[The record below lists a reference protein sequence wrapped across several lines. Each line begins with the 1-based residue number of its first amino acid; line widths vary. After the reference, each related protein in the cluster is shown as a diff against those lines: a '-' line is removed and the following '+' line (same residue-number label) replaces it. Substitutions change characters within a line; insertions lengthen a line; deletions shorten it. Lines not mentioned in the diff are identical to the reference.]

1 MKKKIILF
9 SVLVVSSICI
19 YAQETSKEWRKKFIN
34 LSFTN
39 ATISQDNVQDL
50 KSNYGVAFTVGRT
63 FFLHKPI
70 GDMLRFGIDATW
82 FDVNYCNYKIKHI
95 TYWRTE
101 DYQYQQGEISMHIGP
116 SISFNP
122 IRKLSVH
129 GYVQY
134 CPTFAMLY
142 NTSSKDIFGNYASI
156 WVGGGS
162 VSYGSIGLGIESRFG
177 DTTYKPFK
185 SSDYDKWKVSLSGW
199 RTYITIKF

>member
-19 YAQETSKEWRKKFIN
+19 YAQETNKEWRKKFIN

-82 FDVNYCNYKIKHI
+82 FDINYSNYEIEHI
-95 TYWRTE
+95 TYLET
-101 DYQYQQGEISMHIGP
+101 DKYQYHQGEISLHVGP
-116 SISFNP
+116 SVTFEPIKNSQFMLISNMP
-122 IRKLSVH
+122 RLLPCYIREIAKHV
-129 GYVQY
+129 
-134 CPTFAMLY
+134 M
-142 NTSSKDIFGNYASI
+142 
-156 WVGGGS
+156 
-162 VSYGSIGLGIESRFG
+162 GIMHLCG
-177 DTTYKPFK
+177 
-185 SSDYDKWKVSLSGW
+185 
-199 RTYITIKF
+199 